1 VSLQNLALIGNGTI
15 GALIDEAGRIVWG
28 CFPRFDGDPTFCALL
43 RSDREGEADFGR
55 FNIELENPGSVE
67 QRYVR
72 NSAVLCTRLHDENG
86 GAIEITDFAPRYRQY
101 GRVFAPMMLVRQIV
115 RLSGNPR
122 IRIRFRPA
130 RGYGREPMPM
140 KRGSNHITYEGDGV
154 TLRLTSNAPIT
165 AVLEETEFFLDTPVT
180 MLLGPDE
187 TVNQAVVEL
196 GRHMLEET
204 VDYWRTWVRALAIP
218 FEWQEAVITA
228 AIALKLNVF
237 EDTGAIIAAAT
248 TSIPEAPNTTRNW
261 DYRYCWIRDAYFV
274 VNALNRLGAT
284 RIMERYLAFV
294 LNIIAGA
301 DGGRLRPLYGIS
313 GHTVPEEVSAEY
325 LDGYRGIGPVRIG
338 NQASHQI
345 QHDVY
350 GAAILTGPHV
360 FFDQRLEKRG
370 DAALFARL
378 EHLGHS
384 AAELYNQPDAGI
396 WELRGTQRI
405 HTFSSVMCWAGC
417 DRLSR
422 IASHL
427 GLAERANYWH
437 SAAARIREEILE
449 RAWSAKLN
457 SFTAAM
463 EGHTLDASLL
473 RLNEIG
479 FIAADDP
486 RFLGTVS
493 AIERD
498 LRRGDFIY
506 RYSEEDDFGVP
517 ENAFVVCT
525 FWYVNALAAIGRKD
539 EAREL
544 FENILSCRNAHGLL
558 SEDIDTRT
566 REQWGNFVQ
575 TYSMV
580 GIIDSAARLSKRWED
595 VY

>member
-15 GALIDEAGRIVWG
+15 GALIDGVGRIAWG
-28 CFPRFDGDPTFCALL
+28 CFPRFDGDPTFCSLV
-43 RSDREGEADFGR
+43 RSDRTGQSDFGH
-55 FNIELENPGSVE
+55 FTIEIENRSSVE

-86 GAIEITDFAPRYRQY
+86 GAVEITDFAPRYYQY
-101 GRVFAPMMLVRQIV
+101 GRIFAPMMLVRQIV
-115 RLSGNPR
+115 PLSGNPR

-154 TLRLTSNAPIT
+154 TLRLTSNAPMT
-165 AVLEETEFFLDTPVT
+165 SVLEESDFFLDAPITILV
-180 MLLGPDE
+180 GPDE
-187 TVNQAVVEL
+187 TVSQAVVEL
-196 GRHMLEET
+196 GRHMLEQTIE
-204 VDYWRTWVRALAIP
+204 YWRTWVRALAIP
-218 FEWQEAVITA
+218 FEWQDAVITA

-248 TSIPEAPNTTRNW
+248 TSIPEAPNTARNW

-284 RIMERYLAFV
+284 RIMERYLAFI
-294 LNIIAGA
+294 LNIVAESEGA
-301 DGGRLRPLYGIS
+301 PLRPLYGIS
-313 GHTVPEEVSAEY
+313 GRAVPDEVSAEY
-325 LDGYRGIGPVRIG
+325 LDGFMSMGPVRIG
-338 NQASHQI
+338 NQAANQV

-350 GAAILTGPHV
+350 GAAILTAPHV

-370 DAALFARL
+370 DAGLFARL

-384 AAELYNQPDAGI
+384 AAKVYNQPDAGL

-417 DRLSR
+417 DRLAR

-427 GLAERANYWH
+427 GLLERASYWQ
-437 SAAARIREEILE
+437 ATAEQIRGEILE
-449 RAWSAKLN
+449 RSWSAKLN
-457 SFTAAM
+457 SFTATA
-463 EGHTLDASLL
+463 EGRTLDASLL

-498 LRRGDFIY
+498 LRKGDFIY

-517 ENAFVVCT
+517 ENAFVICT

>member
-1 VSLQNLALIGNGTI
+1 VTLQNLALIGNGTI
-15 GALIDEAGRIVWG
+15 GALIDGVGRISWG
-28 CFPRFDGDPTFCALL
+28 CFPRFDGDPTFCSLL
-43 RSDREGEADFGR
+43 RSDRHGQQDFGH
-55 FNIELENPGSVE
+55 FTIELENRARVE

-72 NSAVLCTRLHDENG
+72 NSAVLCTRLYDESG

-101 GRVFAPMMLVRQIV
+101 GRMFAPMTLVRQIV
-115 RLSGNPR
+115 PISGNPR

-140 KRGSNHITYEGDGV
+140 RRGSNHITYDGVGV
-154 TLRLTSNAPIT
+154 TLRLTSNVPMT
-165 AVLEETEFFLDTPVT
+165 TVLEELDFFLDAPATII
-180 MLLGPDE
+180 LGPDE
-187 TVNQAVVEL
+187 TVGQGVVEL

-204 VDYWRTWVRALAIP
+204 LEYWRTWVRALAIP

-248 TSIPEAPNTTRNW
+248 TSIPEAPGTTRNW

-284 RIMERYLAFV
+284 RIMERYLAFT
-294 LNIIAGA
+294 LNIIAESE
-301 DGGRLRPLYGIS
+301 GGRLRPLYGIS
-313 GHTVPEEVSAEY
+313 GRAVPEEIAAEF
-325 LDGYRGIGPVRIG
+325 LDGYRGMGPVRIG
-338 NQASHQI
+338 NQAADQV

-350 GAAILTGPHV
+350 GAAILTAPHV

-370 DAALFARL
+370 DAGLFARL
-378 EHLGHS
+378 EHLGRS
-384 AAELYNQPDAGI
+384 ASELYNVPDAGI
-396 WELRGTQRI
+396 WELRGTQRV

-427 GLAERANYWH
+427 GLRERAHHWH
-437 SAAARIREEILE
+437 SAAVRIREEILE
-449 RAWSAKLN
+449 RSWSGKLN
-457 SFTAAM
+457 SFTASM
-463 EGHTLDASLL
+463 EGDTLDASLL

-486 RFLGTVS
+486 RFLGTVA

-498 LRRGDFIY
+498 LRKGEFIY
-506 RYSEEDDFGVP
+506 RYSEEDDFGTP

-525 FWYVNALAAIGRKD
+525 FWYVNALSAIGRKD

-566 REQWGNFVQ
+566 REHWGNFVQ

-580 GIIDSAARLSKRWED
+580 GIIDSAARLSRKWED

>member
-1 VSLQNLALIGNGTI
+1 MSLQNLALIGNGTI
-15 GALIDEAGRIVWG
+15 GALIDGVGRIVWG
-28 CFPRFDGDPTFCALL
+28 CFPRFDGDPTFCSLL
-43 RSDREGEADFGR
+43 RSDREGESDFGH
-55 FNIELENPGSVE
+55 FAIEIENPGNVE

-72 NSAVLCTRLHDENG
+72 NSAVLCTRLHDRNG

-101 GRVFAPMMLVRQIV
+101 GRMFAPMMLVRQIV
-115 RLSGNPR
+115 PLSGNPR

-165 AVLEETEFFLDTPVT
+165 AVLEETEFFLDAPVT
-180 MLLGPDE
+180 VLIGPDE
-187 TVNQAVVEL
+187 TVSQGVVEL

-204 VDYWRTWVRALAIP
+204 IDYWRTWVRALAIP

-301 DGGRLRPLYGIS
+301 DGGKVRPLYGIS
-313 GHTVPEEVSAEY
+313 GDTVPEEVSAEY

-338 NQASHQI
+338 NQASHQV

-350 GAAILTGPHV
+350 GAAILTAPHV

-370 DAALFARL
+370 DPGLFVRL

-384 AAELYNQPDAGI
+384 AAKLYNQPDAGI
-396 WELRGTQRI
+396 WELRGTQRV

-437 SAAARIREEILE
+437 SAAVRIREEILE
-449 RAWSAKLN
+449 RSWSAKLN
-457 SFTAAM
+457 SFTGAM
-463 EGHTLDASLL
+463 EGATLDASLL

-486 RFLGTVS
+486 RFLGTVA

-498 LRRGDFIY
+498 LRKGDFIY

>member
-1 VSLQNLALIGNGTI
+1 
-15 GALIDEAGRIVWG
+15 
-28 CFPRFDGDPTFCALL
+28 
-43 RSDREGEADFGR
+43 
-55 FNIELENPGSVE
+55 
-67 QRYVR
+67 
-72 NSAVLCTRLHDENG
+72 
-86 GAIEITDFAPRYRQY
+86 
-101 GRVFAPMMLVRQIV
+101 MMLVRQIV
-115 RLSGNPR
+115 PLSGNPR

-130 RGYGREPMPM
+130 RGYGREPLPM
-140 KRGSNHITYEGDGV
+140 KRGSTHITYEGDGV
-154 TLRLTSNAPIT
+154 TLRLTSNAPMT
-165 AVLEETEFFLDTPVT
+165 SVLEESDFFLDAPITILV
-180 MLLGPDE
+180 GPDE
-187 TVNQAVVEL
+187 TVSQAVVEL
-196 GRHMLEET
+196 GRHMLEQTIE
-204 VDYWRTWVRALAIP
+204 YWRTWVRALAIP
-218 FEWQEAVITA
+218 FEWQDAVITA

-248 TSIPEAPNTTRNW
+248 TSIPEAPNTARNW

-284 RIMERYLAFV
+284 RIMERYLAFI
-294 LNIIAGA
+294 LNIVAESEGA
-301 DGGRLRPLYGIS
+301 PLRPLYGIS
-313 GHTVPEEVSAEY
+313 GRAVPDEVSAEY
-325 LDGYRGIGPVRIG
+325 LDGFMSMGPVRIG
-338 NQASHQI
+338 NQAANQV

-350 GAAILTGPHV
+350 GAAILTAPHV

-370 DAALFARL
+370 DAGLFARL

-384 AAELYNQPDAGI
+384 AAKVYNQPDAGL

-417 DRLSR
+417 DRLAR

-427 GLAERANYWH
+427 GLLERASYWQ
-437 SAAARIREEILE
+437 ATAEQIRGEILE
-449 RAWSAKLN
+449 RSWSAKLN
-457 SFTAAM
+457 SFTATA
-463 EGHTLDASLL
+463 EGRTLDASLL

-498 LRRGDFIY
+498 LRKGDFIY

-517 ENAFVVCT
+517 ENAFVICT